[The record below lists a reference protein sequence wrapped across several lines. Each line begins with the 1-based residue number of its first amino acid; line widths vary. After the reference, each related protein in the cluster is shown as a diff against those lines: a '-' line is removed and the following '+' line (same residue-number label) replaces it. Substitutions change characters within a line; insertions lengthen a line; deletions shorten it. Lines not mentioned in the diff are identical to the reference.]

1 MAFYN
6 VKFAATDKIKY
17 VNEISE
23 KNMASV
29 IIVMS
34 LDCALTCLDIR
45 VNYIYIATTRL
56 FSMKRKK
63 TNSLS

>member
-45 VNYIYIATTRL
+45 VNYIYI
-56 FSMKRKK
+56 
-63 TNSLS
+63 